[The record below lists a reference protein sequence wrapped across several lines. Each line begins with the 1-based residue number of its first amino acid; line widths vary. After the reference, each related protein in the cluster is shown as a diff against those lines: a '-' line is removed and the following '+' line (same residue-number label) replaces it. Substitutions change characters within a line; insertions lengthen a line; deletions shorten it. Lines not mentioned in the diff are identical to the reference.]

1 MAFIP
6 KQAALPFDARARAGN
21 ERMRQK
27 MAGEKVHRGRGRP
40 RKPGAVSHR
49 ERPGFGYGSVLH
61 VTVKLRRG
69 LPGLRGRKPF
79 NAVAAAFRKFAL
91 SEGFRLVHFSVQHDH
106 IHFLIEADSK
116 PRLSKAMQ
124 KLCISIARRLNLL
137 WGQGKTWIGRIFKQ
151 RYHAHLL
158 KTPTEVR
165 NAIVYVLANA
175 AKHEQ
180 IQRGHADPFSSALAF
195 DGYEHPP
202 RVTAPPLFNDPK
214 DLGTAR
220 TELLATRWRTRGLI
234 DPKEAPQAA

>member
-1 MAFIP
+1 MASVP
-6 KQAALPFDARARAGN
+6 KQASLPFSVQALAGN

-27 MAGEKVHRGRGRP
+27 MAGEKLHRGRGRP
-40 RKPGAVSHR
+40 REAGSVSHST
-49 ERPGFGYGSVLH
+49 RPGFAYGSVLH
-61 VTVKLRRG
+61 VTVKLKHG
-69 LPGLRGRKPF
+69 LPRLRGRKPF

-91 SEGFRLVHFSVQHDH
+91 SDGFRLVHFSVQHDH

-116 PRLSKAMQ
+116 PRLSAAMQ

-137 WGQGKTWIGRIFKQ
+137 WGEGKTWIGRIFKQ

-175 AKHEQ
+175 AKHGEL
-180 IQRGHADPFSSALAF
+180 QRGHADPFSSALAF
-195 DGYEHPP
+195 DGYQHRP
-202 RVTAPPLFNDPK
+202 RVTSPPLFDNLK

-220 TELLATRWRTRGLI
+220 TNLLAEKWRTHGLI
-234 DPKEAPQAA
+234 RPEEAPQAA